1 MFIRYFGLEMIW
13 NMMNNQMNF
22 ETRQIIWA
30 IKMNFKSWDLFKHNF
45 GIKFIIATYKDWKRR
60 KNQMNRVNK
69 LAVKRYCTIAVKQ
82 TLKNE
87 KGNQFSFCVISYRNK
102 FLR

>member
-1 MFIRYFGLEMIW
+1 
-13 NMMNNQMNF
+13 MNF

-60 KNQMNRVNK
+60 KIR
-69 LAVKRYCTIAVKQ
+69 RT
-82 TLKNE
+82 E
-87 KGNQFSFCVISYRNK
+87 
-102 FLR
+102 